1 MAIGDSGSRL
11 IGNTEFYGGISTD
24 PKIGIENSYADA
36 ECLDVRKSPGQMSV
50 LPSSR
55 QFSGSSSVTGLI
67 VAMEQSKDGNIWA
80 VDENGK
86 LYKIDEN
93 NNISV
98 ISNNAT
104 SSGFGLAYFQISDGL
119 WYTDAK
125 HTLYN
130 YGKILNAAGQSQGT
144 HSFDVIKDESEYVVS
159 QIVVQTK
166 DNATYYQTNGKARS
180 SASSTTSVGTSISET
195 DANKAL
201 LLGGI
206 SPIVQ
211 IGIRFTA
218 KPGSGNVKI
227 VIHDEA
233 NNIVAQS
240 STVAYNNVS
249 TSGYTYF
256 TVRPNPSGNVSPSN
270 QMMFTPWAG
279 DTIESGSVY
288 HIHIVGSTGGFTVQ
302 TIDSGSM
309 YTGLN
314 MQVRSAVLCE
324 TFNKKHPMAVFD
336 KIYIGNGQYVASLA
350 NSPLNSISDTWY
362 LPHQL
367 RLDDGFEVC
376 ALSTTDEYLI
386 IGAEKNSVSSNR
398 GFQAGRIYF
407 WDFQSEG
414 PVFYIDCK
422 QGSPQA
428 IYNHENIVYIVIAGA
443 LYAYTGGKELIKV
456 RTLKGT
462 DTEYSGNSSIT
473 EVYPNMMT
481 IRREIMLVGFPS
493 DTTAN
498 SIRYGVHGWGTVD
511 KNFPN
516 SWTYNYK
523 IPGVDSNYNSDNSH
537 LRIGCVYNFNDTL
550 FYSYEVS
557 TTNSGGTTTT
567 TENLAVV
574 DNESGAAPNFYWNSL
589 VFDAGSPA
597 LVKDALRVGVYFNPL
612 PSGCTI
618 TPIYKLDDGDWQ
630 TGSTAATADDTYI
643 QCDINK
649 RFHEFQFGF
658 VGTTQ
663 NGSISPIIK
672 QVAAEIRILNEEV
685 KLTYGK

>member
-55 QFSGSSSVTGLI
+55 QFPGSTSVTGLV

-80 VDENGK
+80 IDENGK

-98 ISNNAT
+98 ISNTAA
-104 SSGFGLAYFQISDGL
+104 SSGFSLAYFQITDGI
-119 WYTDAK
+119 WYADAH
-125 HTLYN
+125 HTIFN
-130 YGKILNAAGQSQGT
+130 YGKILNASGQAVNT
-144 HSFDVIKDESEYVVS
+144 HSFNQIQDESEYVVS
-159 QIVVQTK
+159 QIVIQTK
-166 DNATYYQTNGKARS
+166 DDNTYYQTNGVARS
-180 SASSTTSVGTSISET
+180 SATNTTSVGTSISET
-195 DANKAL
+195 NANKAL

-206 SPIVQ
+206 SPIAAIKV
-211 IGIRFTA
+211 RFSA
-218 KPGSGNVKI
+218 KPNSGTVKLI
-227 VIHDEA
+227 VHDEG

-240 STVAYNNVS
+240 LDVSYNNVS
-249 TSGYTYF
+249 TSGYTQF
-256 TVRPNPSGNVSPSN
+256 NIRPNPNSGTSASN
-270 QMMFTPWAG
+270 QFSFTPWAG
-279 DTIESGSVY
+279 DTIESGSLL
-288 HIHIVGSTGGFTVQ
+288 HIHIVASTGGFVVRS
-302 TIDSGSM
+302 IDSGSM

-314 MQVRSAVLCE
+314 MQVISLPLLE

-336 KIYIGNGQYVASLA
+336 KVYIGNGQYVASLA
-350 NSPLNSISDTWY
+350 NSPLNVLTDNLYS
-362 LPHQL
+362 PHQL

-386 IGAEKNSVSSNR
+386 IGAEKNSVSSTR

-422 QGSPQA
+422 QGAPQA
-428 IYNHENIVYIVIAGA
+428 IYNHENIVYVIISGA

-473 EVYPNMMT
+473 EVYPNMMA
-481 IRREIMLVGFPS
+481 IRREIMLAGFPS
-493 DTTAN
+493 DTTAT

-523 IPGVDSNYNSDNSH
+523 VPGTTNYNSQNKH

-557 TTNSGGTTTT
+557 TKNGNVTTT

-574 DNESGAAPNFYWNSL
+574 DNESGAAPDFYWHSL

-597 LVKDALRVGVYFNPL
+597 LVKDVLRVGIYFEPL

-618 TPIYKLDDGDWQ
+618 TPVYRLDGGDWQ
-630 TGSTAATADDTYI
+630 TGSVSASASDTYI

-649 RFHEFQFGF
+649 RFHELQFGF

-663 NGSISPIIK
+663 NGSVSPVIK
-672 QVAAEIRILNEEV
+672 QVAAEIRILNEEA
-685 KLTYGK
+685 KLSYGK

>member
-1 MAIGDSGSRL
+1 MAIGDTGTRL
-11 IGNTEFYGGISTD
+11 IGNTEFYGGLSTD

-55 QFSGSSSVTGLI
+55 QFSGSSSISGLI

-80 VDENGK
+80 IDENGK
-86 LYKIDEN
+86 LYKIDED

-98 ISNNAT
+98 ISTHAT

-119 WYTDAK
+119 WYTDSK
-125 HTLYN
+125 HTLYS
-130 YGKILNAAGQSQGT
+130 YGKILNAAGQSVGT
-144 HSFDVIKDESEYVVS
+144 HAFNVIRDESEYVVS
-159 QIVVQTK
+159 QIRIQEK
-166 DNATYYQTNGKARS
+166 DGQTYYQTNGIARS
-180 SASSTTSVGTSISET
+180 TGTSTTNVGTSISET
-195 DANKAL
+195 NANKAL

-206 SPIVQ
+206 SPIGN
-211 IGIRFTA
+211 IGVRFTA
-218 KPGSGNVKI
+218 KPNSGNVKL

-233 NNIVAQS
+233 NNVVAQS
-240 STVAYNNVS
+240 STIAYSSVS

-256 TVRPNPSGNVSPSN
+256 PVRPNPSANVSPSN
-270 QMMFTPWAG
+270 QLLFTPWAG
-279 DTIESGSVY
+279 DTIESGSVL
-288 HIHIVGSTGGFTVQ
+288 HIHIVGSTGGFTVR
-302 TIDSGSM
+302 TIDASDM
-309 YTGLN
+309 YTSLDMIVNGAPI
-314 MQVRSAVLCE
+314 MD
-324 TFNKKHPMAVFD
+324 TFNGKHPMAVFD
-336 KIYIGNGQYVASLA
+336 KVYIGNGQYVASLA
-350 NSPLNSISDTWY
+350 NSPITTLSDTWY

-367 RLDDGFEVC
+367 RLDDGYEVC
-376 ALSTTDEYLI
+376 SMSTTDEYLI
-386 IGAEKNSVSSNR
+386 IGAEKMSLSSKR

-428 IYNHENIVYIVIAGA
+428 IYNHENIVYVVIAGA
-443 LYAYTGGKELIKV
+443 LYAYTGGKELVKV

-473 EVYPNMMT
+473 ETYPNMMT
-481 IRREIMLVGFPS
+481 VRREIMLVGFPS
-493 DTTAN
+493 TTTAT
-498 SIRYGVHGWGTVD
+498 SIRHGIHGWGAVD

-523 IPGVDSNYNSDNSH
+523 IPGVASNHNTSDTH
-537 LRIGCVYNFNDTL
+537 LRMGCVYNFNDTL
-550 FYSYEVS
+550 FYSYEVQT
-557 TTNSGGTTTT
+557 TTNGTTTT
-567 TENLAVV
+567 SENLAVV
-574 DNESGAAPNFYWNSL
+574 DNESGSAPDFYWQSL
-589 VFDAGSPA
+589 LFDAGSPA
-597 LVKDALRVGVYFNPL
+597 LTKEALRVGVYFEPL
-612 PSGCTI
+612 PANCTI
-618 TPIYKLDDGDWQ
+618 TPMYKLDDGEWQ
-630 TGSTAATADDTYI
+630 TGSTAAGAGDSYI

-663 NGSISPIIK
+663 NGSISPVIK